1 MANATNG
8 KVVSLGDH
16 PRARSR
22 LSPQES
28 AGVVRDCRE
37 LALTRIVASLSGMMD
52 RIEDD
57 LFELAEKTHDR
68 EAQNVYLDARAS
80 ARENRPLIEAS
91 FRSHFIELFN
101 RKVRGE
107 PMAPGSNAAGAPSS
121 ELSLVNDEE
130 LEGTL
135 QASDMARKLSNQCE
149 AELYALSQRFGFLL
163 ERPEMKDDANPL
175 SPATV
180 CAALK
185 DACDKIDTGFKVRM
199 ALLKQFEGY
208 VAVDLQR
215 VYHDLNAHLVQRQI
229 LPEIRPVA
237 RKNPR
242 GPQAANTG
250 RGPGAAPGGSGGA
263 AASGSDTTGP
273 NSDIFQTLAKFLG
286 TPQGGGAAPAG
297 GMPAGAGA
305 VGATG
310 FSGGGGGFAG
320 GGGGGGAAGMAG
332 FPAILG
338 GISGTAGTPGTP
350 GSAVTVPPT
359 FLAELTRMHH
369 IVAET
374 DAPIGELV
382 NVLRNLRASAQ
393 VAALPTV
400 DATTI
405 DIVAMLFDYIFVDED
420 IPGNVKAMLGRL
432 QIPLLKVA
440 MLDKAFFSAKQHP
453 ARRLVDCMA
462 EAAIGLDERSA
473 KGEATVRTIERTVQR
488 VLDEFDTDIGLFETL
503 RSDVEAFLQEQ
514 KRHEEVV
521 VERSAR
527 YIEERERQE
536 IARLT
541 AEDEIARRLE
551 TRVWVPPAVRGMLT
565 TTWVKAMAHVHL
577 NEGEGSPPWQQLVL
591 TMEDL
596 LWSVEPKAQSDDRKR
611 LVTML
616 PGMLKNVQTG
626 LLRAEVT
633 EEGRDVFLG
642 QLVDC
647 HAAAVKAGLRGLAAM
662 PPGAADPE
670 PDIPTP
676 PSIERSV
683 VPAGDMQVDEI
694 RLKKTRVKGEVRNV
708 FTRTGV
714 WTNLARGT
722 WVEFRNGD
730 SVPVRAR
737 LTWISPQKGVYLFT
751 NALGVGNA
759 ISISPEALAEQ
770 LRRGEA
776 RLLDSAPLVD
786 RAVDSMLANLRAA

>member
-1 MANATNG
+1 MANSANG
-8 KVVSLGDH
+8 KVVALGDH
-16 PRARSR
+16 PRARAR

-28 AGVVRDCRE
+28 AGVLRDCRE
-37 LALTRIVASLSGMMD
+37 LALTRIVSSLSGMLD

-68 EAQNVYLDARAS
+68 EAQNVYLDARAK

-107 PMAPGSNAAGAPSS
+107 AVSGGTAAKPSM
-121 ELSLVNDEE
+121 ELSLVGEEE
-130 LEGTL
+130 LEGSL
-135 QASDMARKLSNQCE
+135 AASDMARKLSNQCE

-163 ERPEMKDDANPL
+163 ERPELKDDANPL
-175 SPATV
+175 SPGTV

-185 DACDKIDTGFKVRM
+185 DACDKIDTDFKVRM
-199 ALLKQFEGY
+199 ALLRQFESY
-208 VAVDLQR
+208 VAADLQL

-242 GPQAANTG
+242 GAQPAAAG
-250 RGPGAAPGGSGGA
+250 RGPGSASPASAGGA
-263 AASGSDTTGP
+263 ATDANGP

-297 GMPAGAGA
+297 MPAGAGA
-305 VGATG
+305 VGRSSAG
-310 FSGGGGGFAG
+310 NAGGGGFAG
-320 GGGGGGAAGMAG
+320 GLGGL
-332 FPAILG
+332 PAILG
-338 GISGTAGTPGTP
+338 GIPGTGGAPGAP
-350 GSAVTVPPT
+350 GSTVTVPPT

-405 DIVAMLFDYIFVDED
+405 DIVAMLFDYIFVDD
-420 IPGNVKAMLGRL
+420 NIPGNVKAMLGRL

-488 VLDEFDTDIGLFETL
+488 VLDEFDTDIALFETL

-541 AEDEIARRLE
+541 AEDEVARRLE
-551 TRVWVPPAVRGMLT
+551 TRAWVPPAVREMLT

-577 NEGEGSPPWQQLVL
+577 NEGEGSPPWQQLAL

-596 LWSVEPKAQSDDRKR
+596 LWSVEPKVQSDDRKR

-616 PGMLKNVQTG
+616 PAMLKNVQTG

-633 EEGRDVFLG
+633 DEGRDAFLG
-642 QLVDC
+642 SLVDC
-647 HAAAVKAGLRGLAAM
+647 HAAAVKAGLRGLAALPVS
-662 PPGAADPE
+662 PPEPE
-670 PDIPTP
+670 PDFPP
-676 PSIERSV
+676 QPSIERSV
-683 VPAGDMQVDEI
+683 VPAGDMQVEEI
-694 RLKKTRVKGEVRNV
+694 RLRKKRVKGEVRNV
-708 FTRTGV
+708 FTRTGI
-714 WTNLARGT
+714 WTNLERGT

-759 ISISPEALAEQ
+759 ISITPEALAEQ

-786 RAVDSMLANLRAA
+786 RAVDSMLHDLRGKAA

>member
-1 MANATNG
+1 MANAANG
-8 KVVSLGDH
+8 KVVALGDH
-16 PRARSR
+16 PRARAR

-28 AGVVRDCRE
+28 AGVLKDCRE
-37 LALTRIVASLSGMMD
+37 LALTRIVSSLAGMLD

-68 EAQNVYLDARAS
+68 EAQNVYLDARAK

-107 PMAPGSNAAGAPSS
+107 AVSLGGSGPAPSS
-121 ELSLVNDEE
+121 ELSLVADEE
-130 LEGTL
+130 LEGSL
-135 QASDMARKLSNQCE
+135 AASDMARKLSNQCE

-175 SPATV
+175 SPGTV

-199 ALLKQFEGY
+199 ALLRQFEGY
-208 VAVDLQR
+208 VAADLQR

-242 GPQAANTG
+242 GPQAAVGARGTG
-250 RGPGAAPGGSGGA
+250 GGAPAGGA
-263 AASGSDTTGP
+263 ASSVPEAGGP

-305 VGATG
+305 GGQAG
-310 FSGGGGGFAG
+310 F
-320 GGGGGGAAGMAG
+320 GGGGGAGGGVAGGLGG

-338 GISGTAGTPGTP
+338 GVSGAAGAPGAP
-350 GSAVTVPPT
+350 GSPVTVPPT

-488 VLDEFDTDIGLFETL
+488 VLDEFETDIGLFDTL
-503 RSDVEAFLQEQ
+503 RADVEAFLQEQ

-551 TRVWVPPAVRGMLT
+551 TRAWVPPAVREMLT

-577 NEGEGSPPWQQLVL
+577 NEGEGSPPWQQLSL

-596 LWSVEPKAQSDDRKR
+596 LWSVEPKVQSDDRKR

-626 LLRAEVT
+626 LMRAEVT
-633 EEGRDVFLG
+633 DEGRDTFLG
-642 QLVDC
+642 SLVDC
-647 HAAAVKAGLRGLAAM
+647 HAAAVKAGLRGLGALPM
-662 PPGAADPE
+662 PPAEPE
-670 PDIPTP
+670 PDFPAA

-683 VPAGDMQVDEI
+683 VPAGDMQVEEI

-708 FTRTGV
+708 FTRTGI
-714 WTNLARGT
+714 WTNLERGT

-759 ISISPEALAEQ
+759 ISITPEALAEQ

-786 RAVDSMLANLRAA
+786 RAVDSMLHNLRGAAA

>member
-1 MANATNG
+1 
-8 KVVSLGDH
+8 
-16 PRARSR
+16 
-22 LSPQES
+22 
-28 AGVVRDCRE
+28 
-37 LALTRIVASLSGMMD
+37 
-52 RIEDD
+52 
-57 LFELAEKTHDR
+57 
-68 EAQNVYLDARAS
+68 
-80 ARENRPLIEAS
+80 
-91 FRSHFIELFN
+91 
-101 RKVRGE
+101 
-107 PMAPGSNAAGAPSS
+107 
-121 ELSLVNDEE
+121 
-130 LEGTL
+130 
-135 QASDMARKLSNQCE
+135 
-149 AELYALSQRFGFLL
+149 
-163 ERPEMKDDANPL
+163 
-175 SPATV
+175 
-180 CAALK
+180 
-185 DACDKIDTGFKVRM
+185 
-199 ALLKQFEGY
+199 
-208 VAVDLQR
+208 
-215 VYHDLNAHLVQRQI
+215 
-229 LPEIRPVA
+229 
-237 RKNPR
+237 
-242 GPQAANTG
+242 
-250 RGPGAAPGGSGGA
+250 
-263 AASGSDTTGP
+263 
-273 NSDIFQTLAKFLG
+273 
-286 TPQGGGAAPAG
+286 
-297 GMPAGAGA
+297 
-305 VGATG
+305 
-310 FSGGGGGFAG
+310 
-320 GGGGGGAAGMAG
+320 
-332 FPAILG
+332 
-338 GISGTAGTPGTP
+338 
-350 GSAVTVPPT
+350 
-359 FLAELTRMHH
+359 MHH

-374 DAPIGELV
+374 DAPIGDLV

-488 VLDEFDTDIGLFETL
+488 VLNEFDTDIALFETL

-551 TRVWVPPAVRGMLT
+551 TRAWVPPAVREMLT

-577 NEGEGSPPWQQLVL
+577 NEGEGSPPWQQLAL

-596 LWSVEPKAQSDDRKR
+596 LWSVEPKVQSDERKR

-633 EEGRDVFLG
+633 DEGRDVFLG
-642 QLVDC
+642 SLVDC
-647 HAAAVKAGLRGLAAM
+647 HAAAVKAGLRGLAALPAM
-662 PPGAADPE
+662 PPE
-670 PDIPTP
+670 PQPDFPP
-676 PSIERSV
+676 QPSIERSV
-683 VPAGDMQVDEI
+683 VPAGDMQVEEI

-714 WTNLARGT
+714 WTNLQRGT

-759 ISISPEALAEQ
+759 ISITPEALAEQ

-776 RLLDSAPLVD
+776 RLIDSAPLVG
-786 RAVDSMLANLRAA
+786 RAVDSMLHDLRGAAA